1 MLKFLI
7 TDEARFPDCLLFTN
21 NCQELNPG
29 RASLS
34 IDYTI
39 YSIVLTLYLQR
50 ISVLSLAVLLS
61 VSVATGQR
69 KVSPK
74 KPTKNRVARVSA
86 AHPTLTSTRLH
97 FCGEIVPTEQGD
109 VSGKL
114 AMALAGSS
122 GYARH
127 VGSLKA
133 RSAPFFAVIEP
144 ILQNHNIPNDF
155 KYLPLIE
162 SAWHAEA
169 VSSAGA
175 VGYWQFMDETA
186 QDMGLNI
193 ESGKDERTDL
203 RKSTEAAARYI
214 KLLYRKLGSWTLVAA
229 AYNGGVGMVQRKI
242 SRTGHRDYYSMAM
255 NPETGYYLYRIL
267 AMKELFT
274 NPSYGIGSVATMLA
288 QTGTAYEAERDQA
301 RRNGWLHDTDPE
313 PVGAPVQPLSKT
325 LLARSEATAMDSVL
339 NQLLRERAA
348 KPAVFL
354 GDVAA
359 ELVRAGQ
366 PKRGQSWTFKL
377 LDSVWIDQEEFS
389 EGNLLYAIVDDVDA
403 SGNLFLRVTKGVSAT
418 TDRPV
423 PLNMLAINPAT
434 GLAGIPTP
442 RVARPGLVVQWR
454 VN

>member
-1 MLKFLI
+1 MAN
-7 TDEARFPDCLLFTN
+7 AR
-21 NCQELNPG
+21 
-29 RASLS
+29 
-34 IDYTI
+34 
-39 YSIVLTLYLQR
+39 
-50 ISVLSLAVLLS
+50 LAPS
-61 VSVATGQR
+61 
-69 KVSPK
+69 
-74 KPTKNRVARVSA
+74 
-86 AHPTLTSTRLH
+86 RLH
-97 FCGEIVPTEQGD
+97 FSGEIVPTEQGE

-144 ILQNHNIPNDF
+144 ILRKHNIPNDF

-162 SAWHAEA
+162 SAWQANA

-186 QDMGLNI
+186 KDMGLSIAPGN
-193 ESGKDERTDL
+193 DERTDL

-214 KLLYRKLGSWTLVAA
+214 GQLYRQLGSWTLTAA

-242 SRTGHRDYYSMAM
+242 SRAGHRDYYAMPM

-288 QTGTAYEAERDQA
+288 QTGTAYEAERDEA
-301 RRNGWLHDTDPE
+301 RRNGWLHDTDAE
-313 PVGAPVQPLSKT
+313 PVGVPVQSLPKT
-325 LLARSEATAMDSVL
+325 PASRSEITTMDSVL

-348 KPAVFL
+348 KPRVFL

-366 PKRGQSWTFKL
+366 LKRGQSWTFKL
-377 LDSVWIDQEEFS
+377 LDDIWVDQEKFT

-403 SGNLFLRVTKGVSAT
+403 SGNLFLRVTKGVST
-418 TDRPV
+418 TAERPV
-423 PLNMLAINPAT
+423 PLSMLAINPAT

-442 RVARPGLVVQWR
+442 KATRPGLVVQWR
-454 VN
+454 IN

>member
-1 MLKFLI
+1 MLAL
-7 TDEARFPDCLLFTN
+7 
-21 NCQELNPG
+21 
-29 RASLS
+29 
-34 IDYTI
+34 
-39 YSIVLTLYLQR
+39 
-50 ISVLSLAVLLS
+50 
-61 VSVATGQR
+61 VANGQG
-69 KVSPK
+69 KAGK
-74 KPTKNRVARVSA
+74 KPAKGRVTTVSSA
-86 AHPTLTSTRLH
+86 YPALTSNRLH
-97 FCGEIVPTEQGD
+97 FCGEVVPTQQAD
-109 VSGKL
+109 VSAKL
-114 AMALAGSS
+114 ATALAGSS

-144 ILQNHNIPNDF
+144 ILQKHNIPNDF

-162 SAWHAEA
+162 SAWQADA

-186 QDMGLNI
+186 KDMGLNI

-203 RKSTEAAARYI
+203 RKSTEAAARYV

-242 SRTGHRDYYSMAM
+242 SRTGHRDYYSMPM
-255 NPETGYYLYRIL
+255 NAETGYYLYRIL

-274 NPSYGIGSVATMLA
+274 NPSYGIGSSATMLA
-288 QTGTAYEAERDQA
+288 QAGTAYEAERDEA

-313 PVGAPVQPLSKT
+313 PVGVPVHSLSDRPS
-325 LLARSEATAMDSVL
+325 ARSEATKMDSVL
-339 NQLLRERAA
+339 NKLLRERAA
-348 KPAVFL
+348 KPIVFL

-377 LDSVWIDQEEFS
+377 LDDIWINQEKFT
-389 EGNLLYAIVDDVDA
+389 EGNLLYAVVDDVDA
-403 SGNLFLRVTKGVSAT
+403 SGNLFLRVTKGVSSTAEQ
-418 TDRPV
+418 PV

-442 RVARPGLVVQWR
+442 KGAKPGLVVQWR

>member
-1 MLKFLI
+1 MRIDLHKRTEKLYRTKPHYYFVINGLHQHSTILI
-7 TDEARFPDCLLFTN
+7 F
-21 NCQELNPG
+21 
-29 RASLS
+29 
-34 IDYTI
+34 
-39 YSIVLTLYLQR
+39 YLQR

-61 VSVATGQR
+61 VSVATGQ
-69 KVSPK
+69 KKASPQ
-74 KPTKNRVARVSA
+74 KPTKSRVTRVSA
-86 AHPTLTSTRLH
+86 AHPTLTSARLH

-144 ILQNHNIPNDF
+144 ILQKHNIPNDF

-162 SAWHAEA
+162 SAWQADA

-186 QDMGLNI
+186 KDMGLNI
-193 ESGKDERTDL
+193 DSGGKDERTDL
-203 RKSTEAAARYI
+203 HKSTEAAARYI
-214 KLLYRKLGSWTLVAA
+214 KLLYRQLGSWTLVAA

-242 SRTGHRDYYSMAM
+242 SRNGHRNYYAMSMNA
-255 NPETGYYLYRIL
+255 ETGYYLYRIL

-288 QTGTAYEAERDQA
+288 QTGTAYEAERDEA
-301 RRNGWLHDTDPE
+301 RRNGWLHDTDTE
-313 PVGAPVQPLSKT
+313 PTGAPVQSLPKT
-325 LLARSEATAMDSVL
+325 ASGRSEATKMDSVL
-339 NQLLRERAA
+339 NRLLSERAA
-348 KPAVFL
+348 KPVVFL

-377 LDSVWIDQEEFS
+377 LDDLWVDQEKFT

-403 SGNLFLRVTKGVSAT
+403 SGNLFLRVTKGVST
-418 TDRPV
+418 TTNQPV
-423 PLNMLAINPAT
+423 SLNMLAINPTT

-442 RVARPGLVVQWR
+442 KAAKPGLVVQWR

>member
-1 MLKFLI
+1 M
-7 TDEARFPDCLLFTN
+7 
-21 NCQELNPG
+21 
-29 RASLS
+29 
-34 IDYTI
+34 
-39 YSIVLTLYLQR
+39 TLYHQR
-50 ISVLSLAVLLS
+50 ITLLPLAFLLS
-61 VSVATGQR
+61 VSVAVGQKKASR
-69 KVSPK
+69 KTPIS
-74 KPTKNRVARVSA
+74 NRVPAGVV
-86 AHPTLTSTRLH
+86 TSHLATSRLH

-144 ILQNHNIPNDF
+144 ILQKHNLPNDF

-162 SAWHAEA
+162 SAWQANA

-186 QDMGLNI
+186 KDMGLNI
-193 ESGKDERTDL
+193 EAGKDERTDL

-214 KLLYRKLGSWTLVAA
+214 KVLYRQLGSWTLVAA

-242 SRTGHRDYYSMAM
+242 SRTGHRDYYSMSM

-288 QTGTAYEAERDQA
+288 QAGTSYEAERDEA
-301 RRNGWLHDTDPE
+301 RRNGWLHDTDTE
-313 PVGAPVQPLSKT
+313 PVGTLVQSLPKT
-325 LLARSEATAMDSVL
+325 LSGRSEALKMDSVL
-339 NQLLRERAA
+339 NRLLSERAT
-348 KPAVFL
+348 KPVVFL

-377 LDSVWIDQEEFS
+377 LDDLWVDQEKFT
-389 EGNLLYAIVDDVDA
+389 EGNLLYAIVDDVDI
-403 SGNLFLRVTKGVSAT
+403 SGNLFLRVTKGVST
-418 TDRPV
+418 TGQQLV

-442 RVARPGLVVQWR
+442 KAAKPGLVVQWR

>member
-1 MLKFLI
+1 M
-7 TDEARFPDCLLFTN
+7 AN
-21 NCQELNPG
+21 
-29 RASLS
+29 
-34 IDYTI
+34 
-39 YSIVLTLYLQR
+39 
-50 ISVLSLAVLLS
+50 
-61 VSVATGQR
+61 GQQ
-69 KVSPK
+69 KVSK
-74 KPTKNRVARVSA
+74 KSTISRVTKVTAT
-86 AHPTLTSTRLH
+86 HPTLTSTRLH
-97 FCGEIVPTEQGD
+97 FCGEVVPTEQGD

-144 ILQNHNIPNDF
+144 ILQKHNIPNDF
-155 KYLPLIE
+155 KYLPIIE
-162 SAWHAEA
+162 SAWQAGA

-186 QDMGLNI
+186 QDMGLKIDAGN
-193 ESGKDERTDL
+193 DERTDL

-214 KLLYRKLGSWTLVAA
+214 KQLYRQLGSWTLVAA

-242 SRTGHRDYYSMAM
+242 SRSGHRDYYSMTM
-255 NPETGYYLYRIL
+255 NAETGYYLYRIL

-274 NPSYGIGSVATMLA
+274 NPVYGIGSVATMLA
-288 QTGTAYEAERDQA
+288 QSGTAYEAERDEA
-301 RRNGWLHDTDPE
+301 RRNGWLHDADPE
-313 PVGAPVQPLSKT
+313 PVGVPIQS
-325 LLARSEATAMDSVL
+325 LAKKPNLRSEVTAMDSVL

-377 LDSVWIDQEEFS
+377 LDDVWVDQEKFT
-389 EGNLLYAIVDDVDA
+389 EGNLLYAIVDDVDTK
-403 SGNLFLRVTKGVSAT
+403 GNLFLRVTKGVLAT
-418 TDRPV
+418 ADRPV

-434 GLAGIPTP
+434 GLAGVPTP
-442 RVARPGLVVQWR
+442 KAAKPGWVVQWR